1 MMKEN
6 IVLSGMPGC
15 GKTTVGRALSELS
28 GRGMIDVDEEIVRAC
43 GMEIREIFSL
53 YGEAWFREKETD
65 IIEKVSESRG
75 VIIAT
80 GGGSVLRAENV
91 EKLKQK
97 GYIFFLDRPLEML
110 QISPERPIADSEV
123 KLRALYEERMPIYA
137 GTADK
142 VVPNRGTV
150 RETCEQILKDWT
162 GLPG

>member
-1 MMKEN
+1 M
-6 IVLSGMPGC
+6 
-15 GKTTVGRALSELS
+15 
-28 GRGMIDVDEEIVRAC
+28 
-43 GMEIREIFSL
+43 
-53 YGEAWFREKETD
+53 
-65 IIEKVSESRG
+65 
-75 VIIAT
+75 
-80 GGGSVLRAENV
+80 

-142 VVPNRGTV
+142 VVPNRETV